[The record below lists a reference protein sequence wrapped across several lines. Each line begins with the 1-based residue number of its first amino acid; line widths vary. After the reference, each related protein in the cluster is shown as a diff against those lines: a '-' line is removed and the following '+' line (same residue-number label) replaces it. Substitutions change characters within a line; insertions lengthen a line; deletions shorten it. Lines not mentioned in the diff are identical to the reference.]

1 VGITSVAGYDPEG
14 LARYIGRAQQDP
26 PAQALFWVYPFRDER
41 VKAIEQAI
49 QALPAK
55 NYASS
60 GDFARIQEEV
70 RPALPPAPRPPK
82 PPTLQR

>member
-1 VGITSVAGYDPEG
+1 MSVACS
-14 LARYIGRAQQDP
+14 RTRAQ
-26 PAQALFWVYPFRDER
+26 PAASQAAYPLRDER

-49 QALPAK
+49 QALPTK

-70 RPALPPAPRPPK
+70 RPALPPAPRPLK